1 MKRIEEGS
9 REMFGAEIS
18 LVALTM
24 SDHGAMNT
32 RLRVTDNIRSVW
44 LEEQFY
50 L

>member
-1 MKRIEEGS
+1 MKRIEEGTW
-9 REMFGAEIS
+9 EMFGAEIS

-32 RLRVTDNIRSVW
+32 RLTDNIRSVW
-44 LEEQFY
+44 LEERFY